1 MITTRPAKIED
12 APLLTALIREL
23 AAYDRLSE
31 EASVI
36 EDDVVRDG
44 FGATPKFRVVIAESG
59 SDVAG
64 YALFFPFY
72 SSFQGHEGLFMDD
85 IFVRHAFRGHGVGEA
100 LLGHVAQVALR
111 EGYFCVRC
119 EMLEWNQPAIE
130 FCSKEGA
137 VFLEEWKAAM
147 FIGDALQAAASKAN
161 PKQ

>member
-1 MITTRPAKIED
+1 MISTRPATIGD
-12 APLLTALIREL
+12 AALLTELIREL
-23 AAYDRLSE
+23 AVYDRMSE
-31 EASVI
+31 EAMVI

-44 FGATPKFRVVIAESG
+44 FGETPKFRAVIAESDRG
-59 SDVAG
+59 VAG

-85 IFVRHAFRGHGVGEA
+85 IYVRPEFRGHGVGEA
-100 LLGHVAQVALR
+100 LLAHIAGVALR

-119 EMLEWNQPAIE
+119 EMLEWNKPAID

-161 PKQ
+161 PKG